1 MKLLFKLGILLA
13 MMLSSL
19 FGLAQ
24 SKSDKLYDMF
34 AGKDGVVSI
43 SFSKSVIKPFEVFI
57 DDDTKKVIYNMEK
70 IRFMSYNEK
79 KGDLDAYNVYARI
92 QKELKGGSYFEID
105 PDEINC
111 DEADIEIDADD
122 DVKLIGHGKKDKM
135 DEFHLVTF
143 DNELCLIFSFYGK
156 ITVEDIKEF
165 GRFSHSTRGV
175 IFM

>member
-1 MKLLFKLGILLA
+1 MKLLIKLGILLA
-13 MMLSSL
+13 IMLNSL

-57 DDDTKKVIYNMEK
+57 DDETQKVIYNMEK

-79 KGDLDAYNVYARI
+79 KGDLNAYNVYERI
-92 QKELKGGSYFEID
+92 QKELKGGGYFEID
-105 PDEINC
+105 TKEINS
-111 DEADIEIDADD
+111 DEVNLKFDNDD

-156 ITVEDIKEF
+156 ITIEDIEEI
-165 GRFSHSTRGV
+165 GRFSHSARGIV
-175 IFM
+175 SM